1 MSKIYQ
7 GIIYFN
13 NKPIYDIILKAVNQ
27 KIALWY
33 LIRLY
38 YESERKDLF
47 ETFLFVKIK
56 NLLLEKDESSFSTSY
71 TRFIYSNKTLLSIL
85 LFMMSNDL
93 LTLTDILK
101 WTTEFNTLYTDNNI
115 IITERLIFD
124 TNSRMFD
131 KNIKL
136 KDVNFHEIC
145 NPSYLQYKLQQDKK
159 INKLIYRHKSFTSN
173 KYLSDNKIETQINQK
188 YIPPTASPS
197 KFKSDNIPVSPL
209 SSYLDSKTN
218 SESVID
224 RYRNWSNTQLLAKY
238 HRRSSLPY
246 STYFLTDKKKKK

>member
-13 NKPIYDIILKAVNQ
+13 NKPIYDIILKAVNK

-47 ETFLFVKIK
+47 ETYLFIKIK
-56 NLLLEKDESSFSTSY
+56 NLLLENNEPSFSTSY
-71 TRFIYSNKTLLSIL
+71 TRFIYSHKSLLSIL

-93 LTLTDILK
+93 LTLTDIFK
-101 WTTEFNTLYTDNNI
+101 WTTEFNTLYTQDNI
-115 IITERLIFD
+115 VITERLIFD

-136 KDVNFHEIC
+136 RDVNFQELS
-145 NPSYLQYKLQQDKK
+145 NPSYLQFKLQQDKK
-159 INKLIYRHKSFTSN
+159 LNKLVYRHKSFSSN
-173 KYLSDNKIETQINQK
+173 IYLSDNKIESQINEK
-188 YIPPTASPS
+188 YKPPTTSPS
-197 KFKSDNIPVSPL
+197 KYKSDNIPVSPL
-209 SSYLDSKTN
+209 TKYLDSKVKTD
-218 SESVID
+218 SIID
-224 RYRNWSNTQLLAKY
+224 RYRSWSNSQILSKY
-238 HRRSSLPY
+238 HRRNNLPY
-246 STYFLTDKKKKK
+246 KTYFLTDKKKKK